1 MSGKSKAKNDAQR
14 FGGEF
19 GPYRKPGTTGVPL
32 STFKTLVWTSNIGGL
47 VLVVLALEM
56 LFVRQMFFWGL
67 MALLAGVAVALFPS
81 NYEIIGMSDDG
92 NAKSKKK
99 ASKKQSLCS
108 GFSFYCYWCFL
119 ANLFFLFVD
128 LFSKERDNI
137 ENLDISVSF
146 ISFEL

>member
-19 GPYRKPGTTGVPL
+19 GPYRKPGTTGVSL

-92 NAKSKKK
+92 NTKSKKK
-99 ASKKQSLCS
+99 ASKK
-108 GFSFYCYWCFL
+108 
-119 ANLFFLFVD
+119 
-128 LFSKERDNI
+128 
-137 ENLDISVSF
+137 
-146 ISFEL
+146 